1 MIGFEYQFVEVT
13 FALDLAESLIVI
25 KELEFNKT
33 VMLIFQLLIASLLSL
48 RDMMYLSLLQFEK
61 SLRVTEVNLDKPV
74 SKFYQD

>member
-1 MIGFEYQFVEVT
+1 MIDFEYLFVEVT
-13 FALDLAESLIVI
+13 FALGSAGSLPVM

-33 VMLIFQLLIASLLSL
+33 VMLIFQLLTASLLSL
-48 RDMMYLSLLQFEK
+48 KDMMYLSLLQFEK